1 MTVGSIGDLRR
12 AAHEAFGVEFAVDV
26 VRILAVIGIHL
37 AADGTL
43 QPMVIAFMAPHG
55 VVLILVVGAIDGGLY
70 LCAAGF
76 TDAVGRNMPLLIAG
90 DAAMDT
96 RQPVI
101 DVVMLPA
108 GRIVRIVNA
117 VAFNALE
124 HHAGLTAHAARSPI
138 LGVAHVGV
146 VRMIVFRLAVGALTP
161 ASVFVPVP
169 GVIIPVMV
177 SITFNASRAAFT
189 ASTGGAVQPVLPVVA
204 LLTTIFTDVPVVGV
218 VMLPGILPIIHSMG
232 CCMNCDVRSA
242 AIRANA
248 GSVRAHGMM
257 AALVGYC
264 VTVLARQPVHLGV
277 GAPVLPVPIVVDLA
291 FNAGRAT
298 FAASAGGAVQPVA
311 AIVLRLG
318 AAAANNP
325 MLRIVE
331 CPVVPVPI
339 MVTIAFNA
347 GRTAIIAGAGSTVN
361 PVCANI
367 NLSTAAFA
375 DMPVVGGIIRPGFPG
390 VRMSNEFDDDILCTA
405 IAADVLGHGAVLE
418 MRALV
423 EDFTARAS
431 QGMMGVG
438 VGPGACIPVMVLAGS
453 QAGLIAGRAHAL
465 AVRSMLAIVQRLGA
479 ASACSPMLGFIGCP
493 VVPVPIVFTIAFDAG
508 GAAGEASAGGAGNT
522 VRAEVNLPLTVFA
535 FTPVVGAV
543 MLPNFPVGD
552 RVLHEIDNDVGCTAI
567 AAGVIG
573 HGAALEMRAVVEDL
587 TTLAGK
593 RMVGFVECPG
603 TGAPVVTN
611 FAFNVSR
618 AALTASAGLAVQ
630 PVSPDIELFTAFIA
644 DTPVIGAIMR
654 HVIPVVDSVF
664 YFFSGVAGRAAD
676 TAQAIHTADVVIAVI
691 DLLTTFI
698 ADMPVIDAVRFPGVL
713 PVVHKMRHSTTDR
726 DARLAAHFT
735 GGFVSS
741 AAVGGMVRLIDRFR
755 AVNTFGPVAFLIV
768 EESVKVIRM
777 TFIDGHARL
786 ATLSADSFVS
796 SITLGIM
803 LSVVYLFIAVF
814 ALIPM
819 MGTIVA
825 LGIHIPV
832 MGSIACNA
840 RSLTGDTDTRR
851 AAIDIVQFVIV
862 FLPAGAAF
870 IPVLRIIGA
879 KRPIGMID
887 LGFRHIGGAA
897 HKAFR
902 RILTG
907 DDVHIV
913 CIIEVLHTAVLAHRV
928 VNISTLHSIAV
939 APGGIVVLCTLRARL
954 FRQCH
959 A

>member
-1 MTVGSIGDLRR
+1 MTVGSISDLRR
-12 AAHEAFGVEFAVDV
+12 AAHQTFGVEFAVDV

-55 VVLILVVGAIDGGLY
+55 VVFILMVGAIDGGLY

-76 TDAVGRNMPLLIAG
+76 TDAVGRNMPLLIKG
-90 DAAMDT
+90 STAMDT

-108 GRIVRIVNA
+108 VGIVRITNA

-161 ASVFVPVP
+161 ASILIPVP
-169 GVIIPVMV
+169 GVIIPVVV
-177 SITFNASRAAFT
+177 SITFNA
-189 ASTGGAVQPVLPVVA
+189 GGAASIAGASGTIQPVLPVVA

-218 VMLPGILPIIHSMG
+218 VMLPRILPIIHSMG
-232 CCMNCDVRSA
+232 CCMNCDVRPA

-248 GSVRAHGMM
+248 GSVRTHGMM
-257 AALVGYC
+257 ATLVSYC
-264 VTVLARQPVHLGV
+264 VTVLAGQPVPLNV
-277 GAPVLPVPIVVDLA
+277 RAPVVPVPIVVGLA
-291 FNAGRAT
+291 FNAGRAALT
-298 FAASAGGAVQPVA
+298 ASAGGAVQPVNG
-311 AIVLRLG
+311 IIPGRSTILTLD
-318 AAAANNP
+318 
-325 MLRIVE
+325 
-331 CPVVPVPI
+331 PVFSLVGLPIVPVPFVVDLTRNASFTAGTACTGRAVQI
-339 MVTIAFNA
+339 VSTDINLLLAFYANMPMVDTVMLPVIPTINEMSGLHCQA
-347 GRTAIIAGAGSTVN
+347 GFSAGIASIWILTGHPMGTIIDGFRTILTRLPMAIVILVPGFPVPIVFDLARNVSSTALATDAGSTVQPVDGVILSRRTILTVN
-361 PVCANI
+361 PVFSFI
-367 NLSTAAFA
+367 
-375 DMPVVGGIIRPGFPG
+375 GFP
-390 VRMSNEFDDDILCTA
+390 I
-405 IAADVLGHGAVLE
+405 
-418 MRALV
+418 
-423 EDFTARAS
+423 
-431 QGMMGVG
+431 
-438 VGPGACIPVMVLAGS
+438 
-453 QAGLIAGRAHAL
+453 
-465 AVRSMLAIVQRLGA
+465 
-479 ASACSPMLGFIGCP
+479 
-493 VVPVPIVFTIAFDAG
+493 VPVPIVFDLASDA
-508 GAAGEASAGGAGNT
+508 
-522 VRAEVNLPLTVFA
+522 
-535 FTPVVGAV
+535 
-543 MLPNFPVGD
+543 
-552 RVLHEIDNDVGCTAI
+552 
-567 AAGVIG
+567 
-573 HGAALEMRAVVEDL
+573 
-587 TTLAGK
+587 
-593 RMVGFVECPG
+593 
-603 TGAPVVTN
+603 TGATVT
-611 FAFNVSR
+611 AG
-618 AALTASAGLAVQ
+618 TGLAVQ

-840 RSLTGDTDTRR
+840 RSVTGDTDTRR

-862 FLPAGAAF
+862 VLPAGAAF

>member
-43 QPMVIAFMAPHG
+43 QPMVIALKGPHG
-55 VVLILVVGAIDGGLY
+55 VVFILMVGAIDGGLY

-90 DAAMDT
+90 DAA
-96 RQPVI
+96 PVAGKPMI
-101 DVVMLPA
+101 DVIMLPA
-108 GRIVRIVNA
+108 VGIVRITNA

-124 HHAGLTAHAARSPI
+124 HHAGLAAHAARSPI

-161 ASVFVPVP
+161 ASILIPVP
-169 GVIIPVMV
+169 GVIIPVV
-177 SITFNASRAAFT
+177 VNITFNA
-189 ASTGGAVQPVLPVVA
+189 GGAASIAGVSGTIQPVLPVVA
-204 LLTTIFTDVPVVGV
+204 LLTTFCTDMPVMGA
-218 VMLPGILPIIHSMG
+218 VMLPGVLPVIHKMG
-232 CCMNCDVRSA
+232 RTMDRDAGLA
-242 AIRANA
+242 ALRANA
-248 GSVRAHGMM
+248 GSVRTIGMM
-257 AALVGYC
+257 PALVDHC
-264 VTVLARQPVHLGV
+264 VTVLAGQPVHLGV
-277 GAPVLPVPIVVDLA
+277 VAPVLPVPIVVGLA
-291 FNAGRAT
+291 DNILSSSAALT
-298 FAASAGGAVQPVA
+298 ASAGLAVQPVA

-339 MVTIAFNA
+339 VVTIAFNA

-361 PVCANI
+361 TVCANI

-390 VRMSNEFDDDILCTA
+390 IIMMNELDNDILCA
-405 IAADVLGHGAVLE
+405 
-418 MRALV
+418 
-423 EDFTARAS
+423 
-431 QGMMGVG
+431 
-438 VGPGACIPVMVLAGS
+438 
-453 QAGLIAGRAHAL
+453 
-465 AVRSMLAIVQRLGA
+465 
-479 ASACSPMLGFIGCP
+479 
-493 VVPVPIVFTIAFDAG
+493 
-508 GAAGEASAGGAGNT
+508 
-522 VRAEVNLPLTVFA
+522 
-535 FTPVVGAV
+535 
-543 MLPNFPVGD
+543 
-552 RVLHEIDNDVGCTAI
+552 AI
-567 AAGVIG
+567 AAGVLR
-573 HGAALEMRAVVEDL
+573 HCAALEVRTLVEDF

-603 TGAPVVTN
+603 AGAPVVTN

-654 HVIPVVDSVF
+654 HVIPVVDGVLH
-664 YFFSGVAGRAAD
+664 FFSRVAGRAAD

-713 PVVHKMRHSTTDR
+713 PVVHKMSHSTTDR

-862 FLPAGAAF
+862 VLPAGAAF

-897 HKAFR
+897 HNAFR

-939 APGGIVVLCTLRARL
+939 APGGIVVLCTLCARL
-954 FRQCH
+954 LRQCH
-959 A
+959 AAHAQHQDEKKQLDDPFHTISPFVYASQDGTSAPTCAGLAKL